1 MSLIKHLI
9 NITLLST
16 LAINLSGQSKVISV
30 TFGSVKVQ
38 SSIDSEGRMDG
49 EYRRY
54 HEGRLDIAG
63 NYSAGKKQGLWTYYN
78 DKDYTIVTYYKDDV
92 PDSVCIHYLKKK
104 EYFYQNR
111 VTGETRFNYENGKPR
126 IRTELTTD
134 GLIRNGYF
142 PNGDLEF
149 RELPNGEERHFY
161 KDGILKLKADSAG
174 TEYITE
180 EYYPDGKL
188 LRRTVEGT
196 EVIVTEYGKDGA
208 IIGNIRIRNGLP
220 IHIEKVSRLADIYY
234 DGTLSEGNGVLEVKS
249 KVGESDSTILVMRAE
264 LKNGKLNGPFQRLHS
279 NGFLS
284 QEGNYVNGYMSGKWI
299 SCHLTTGKKEEF
311 TYSPKDQIVFDT
323 INNIGFTSIE
333 KMNTGIVDDMPTFMG
348 KSVLQFSRWVAE
360 KVSYPVEAQKS
371 GISGK
376 VLVGFIVNE
385 FGLVDSVEI
394 ISGEH
399 SILNSKAIDIVSS
412 APLWRPGFKG
422 ENPVKVRFTI
432 TVNFQLSE
440 MQ

>member
-1 MSLIKHLI
+1 MSLVRHLI
-9 NITLLST
+9 NITLLSA
-16 LAINLSGQSKVISV
+16 LVINLSGQSKVISV

-38 SSIDSEGRMDG
+38 SSIDSEGRLDG

-63 NYSAGKKQGLWTYYN
+63 KYSAGKKQGLWTYYN

-126 IRTELTTD
+126 IRTGLTTD

-149 RELPNGEERHFY
+149 RELPNGEKRHFY
-161 KDGILKLKADSAG
+161 KDGRLKLKADSAG

-196 EVIVTEYGKDGA
+196 EVSVTEYGKDGE
-208 IIGNIRIRNGLP
+208 IIGNFRIRNGLP
-220 IHIEKVSRLADIYY
+220 IHLEKVNRLADIYY
-234 DGTLSEGNGVLEVKS
+234 DGTLSEGNGVLEVWS
-249 KVGESDSTILVMRAE
+249 KVEKSDSPILIMIAE
-264 LKNGKLNGPFQRLHS
+264 LQNGKLNGPFQRLHS

-299 SCHLTTGKKEEF
+299 SYHLTTGKKEEF

-323 INNIGFTSIE
+323 INNIGFTSIK

-360 KVSYPVEAQKS
+360 KVSYPEVAQKS

-422 ENPVKVRFTI
+422 ENPVRVRFTI

-440 MQ
+440 MH